1 MNVRTRLS
9 LLVAFATAMS
19 LVACGDDD
27 PIAPIV
33 VPPGDADITLD
44 ILADRTLHAETTY
57 TIKGFVHVGNGATLT
72 IEAGTRILGDFATIG
87 SSLFVLRGAKINA
100 VGTADQP
107 IVFTSSQPAGS
118 RAPGDWGGLIIV
130 GNGIINRVTTG
141 GLEIEGTGTVTGT
154 ASGTN
159 YRVTYDGG
167 VTNSDNSG
175 ELRYVRVEYAGY
187 GPSLNN
193 ELNAFTFAAV
203 GSGTK
208 LSYLQSMAG
217 LDDSFEFFG
226 GAADAD
232 HLVSY
237 ESGDDH
243 FDMSEGYVG
252 RLQHVIALQTTQLTP
267 RSGAGTPS
275 SDPQGIENDGCSG
288 TGCTNGFDSSPL
300 NVPLVA
306 NFTLVGTNSTT
317 TSGSSGG
324 VGMMLRRGT
333 GGYYVNGI
341 LAHWPRAG
349 ISIRDAETYAR
360 AGSTD
365 TPDPATADL
374 IVRNIVHVET
384 PAMFQTGGSSVQNS
398 FDATANSLTSSA
410 SLATA
415 VFTVFPATFT
425 NATSAEAL
433 DWTLAAGA
441 DGSSGGLTTFTGK
454 IATKAAGA
462 SPTGNV
468 FSGTTY
474 MGAAAPGGDK
484 WWQGWTVYA
493 RN

>member
-9 LLVAFATAMS
+9 IMAAFAAAMS
-19 LVACGDDD
+19 IVACGDDD
-27 PIAPIV
+27 PVGPIV

-72 IEAGTRILGDFATIG
+72 IEAGTRIVGDFATIG

-100 VGTADQP
+100 VGTADKP

-130 GNGIINRVTTG
+130 GNGVINRVVTG

-167 VTNSDNSG
+167 VTNTDNSG
-175 ELRYVRVEYAGY
+175 ELKYVRVEYAGY
-187 GPSLNN
+187 APSLNN
-193 ELNAFTFAAV
+193 ELNSFTFGAV

-226 GAADAD
+226 GAVDAD

-252 RLQHVIALQTTQLTP
+252 RLQHLVALQSTQLTP
-267 RSGAGTPS
+267 RNGAGTPS

-324 VGMMLRRGT
+324 IGMMLRRGT

-341 LAHWPRAG
+341 LARWPRAG

-360 AGSTD
+360 AGGTD

-384 PAMFQTGGSSVQNS
+384 PTMFQTGGSSVQNG
-398 FDATANSLTSSA
+398 FDATANALTPSA

-415 VFTVFPATFT
+415 VFTGFPATFT
-425 NATSAEAL
+425 NATTAVAL
-433 DWTLAAGA
+433 DWTPAAGA
-441 DGSSGGLTTFTGK
+441 GGSSGGLTTFTGK

-468 FSGTTY
+468 FSGTAY